1 MIVRHDGV
9 ALTNTLCFLVRRIG
23 LAALVVVASVATS
36 RAQPLLSDLSDPW
49 GSRLEEPLTPTDPAH
64 KSAEEL
70 TNEAEEL
77 LEGERLLEARATL
90 MNALKK
96 DPSYYPA
103 YLNLGFYYTAHVAH
117 FRLAM
122 KYIKAGERLF
132 LEQNGPP
139 PYASRSIEARH
150 AQILYLLSQA
160 RLNLDDYI
168 GALAILDDIKARGYI
183 TQSYAG
189 SRAWV
194 LMKLGRIEEA
204 IKEAKL
210 GLLMRAEPARTL
222 NMLGILL
229 SMNGEPESALQA
241 LKQAAKIEQS
251 LGKQGQPATPTNNMG
266 EVYKEMFEDDKAEA
280 SWVKT
285 KSFHDGCEHVLPSLN
300 LALLY
305 LDQLRL
311 VQAKGAIE
319 SFLSCVAQY
328 SLRSDEEHRALV
340 TLAEGR
346 FNLLAGNPGEAL
358 KKLDNALENI
368 QWFGKIGTNQDDLEV
383 GITITKAQAWEAL
396 ANRLSFRL
404 SASIPEALSNQAT
417 RLRARIASWWLFR
430 KAGRILAER
439 LRNVE
444 DLTIRNT
451 DSLIEYSTFG
461 AVLSR
466 LPAVPF
472 ERRLSEEL
480 AQDHRP
486 LAQIYYLAY
495 RGENLIRNG
504 NKQEGVAA
512 LQTALQGCRPRY
524 DDGLRLRILLLL
536 ASLRDSDSA
545 EYINLTAQI
554 FSLWPPALRNAGL
567 PLPVSVNGGG
577 RAIVRA
583 LRVAGFVP
591 VSDKRTPFTVSRTE
605 ASARD
610 ITLQFTPSSGPPQ
623 QITVQGADPRELANQ
638 LGEAVFSVS
647 LVEKP
652 RQVVK

>member
-1 MIVRHDGV
+1 MIGQPQGV
-9 ALTNTLCFLVRRIG
+9 ALTRAPWFSLGRLG
-23 LAALVVVASVATS
+23 LTALVVVSCTARVH
-36 RAQPLLSDLSDPW
+36 AQPLLPDLSDPW
-49 GSRLEEPLTPTDPAH
+49 GAQLEDPLTATDPAN

-77 LEGERLLEARATL
+77 LESEHLLEARATL
-90 MNALKK
+90 MNALRK

-103 YLNLGFYYTAHVAH
+103 YLNLGFYYMAHVAH

-139 PYASRSIEARH
+139 PYSSRSVEARH

-168 GALAILDDIKARGYI
+168 GALAILDEIKTRGYI
-183 TQSYAG
+183 TQSYAS

-204 IKEAKL
+204 IREAKL
-210 GLLMRAEPARTL
+210 GLYMRAEPTRTL

-229 SMNGEPESALQA
+229 SMNGEPESALEA

-280 SWVKT
+280 SWIKT

-305 LDQLRL
+305 LDQLR
-311 VQAKGAIE
+311 VAEAKGAID

-328 SLRSDEEHRALV
+328 TLRSDEEHRALV
-340 TLAEGR
+340 NLAEGR
-346 FNLLAGNPGEAL
+346 FNLYAGNPEEAL
-358 KKLDNALENI
+358 KKLENAYENI

-396 ANRLSFRL
+396 AHRLSFRL
-404 SASIPEALSNQAT
+404 ATSISESITNHAT
-417 RLRARIASWWLFR
+417 RLRARIVSWWLYR
-430 KAGRILAER
+430 KAGRVLAER
-439 LRNVE
+439 LRNIE

-461 AVLSR
+461 SVISR
-466 LPAVPF
+466 LPAAPF
-472 ERRLSEEL
+472 ERRLKEEL
-480 AQDHRP
+480 NQDHRP
-486 LAQIYYLAY
+486 IAQAYYSAY
-495 RGENLIRNG
+495 QGENLLRHG
-504 NKQEGVAA
+504 KTQEGVAA
-512 LQTALQGCRPRY
+512 LQSALSECRPRY

-536 ASLRDSDSA
+536 ASLRDPVSPEYLQLA
-545 EYINLTAQI
+545 EQI

-567 PLPVSVNGGG
+567 PLPVTVTGGDESL
-577 RAIVRA
+577 VRTLA
-583 LRVAGFVP
+583 AAGFRP
-591 VSDKRTPFTVSRTE
+591 IADKQSPFTITAPTRSSTE
-605 ASARD
+605 
-610 ITLQFTPSSGPPQ
+610 ITLQFTPTSGPHKRV
-623 QITVQGADPRELANQ
+623 TAKGSDARELANQ
-638 LGEAVFSVS
+638 LGEAVFSVA
-647 LVEKP
+647 LAETGRKGA
-652 RQVVK
+652 

>member
-1 MIVRHDGV
+1 MIVRRAGV
-9 ALTNTLCFLVRRIG
+9 VLTHSRWFSVRCVG
-23 LAALVVVASVATS
+23 LAALLLVSSVTPLH
-36 RAQPLLSDLSDPW
+36 AQPLLPDLSDPW
-49 GSRLEEPLTPTDPAH
+49 GASLEDPLTPTTPTN

-77 LEGERLLEARATL
+77 LEGEHLLEARATL
-90 MNALKK
+90 MNALRK

-103 YLNLGFYYTAHVAH
+103 YLNLGFYYMAHVAH

-139 PYASRSIEARH
+139 PYSSRSTEARH

-160 RLNLDDYI
+160 RLNLDDYS

-183 TQSYAG
+183 TQSYAS

-204 IKEAKL
+204 IKEAKV
-210 GLLMRAEPARTL
+210 GLLMRAEPTRTL

-229 SMNGEPESALQA
+229 SMNGEPESALEA
-241 LKQAAKIEQS
+241 LKRAAKIEQS

-280 SWVKT
+280 SWIKT

-311 VQAKGAIE
+311 VEAQGAID

-328 SLRSDEEHRALV
+328 TLRSDEEHRALV
-340 TLAEGR
+340 NLAEGR
-346 FNLLAGNPGEAL
+346 FNLHAGNPGEAL
-358 KKLDNALENI
+358 KKLENAYENI

-396 ANRLSFRL
+396 ANRLSFQL
-404 SASIPEALSNQAT
+404 APSIRESITNHAT
-417 RLRARIASWWLFR
+417 RIRGRIISWWLYR
-430 KAGRILAER
+430 KAGRVLAER
-439 LRNVE
+439 LRNIE

-461 AVLSR
+461 SVLSR
-466 LPAVPF
+466 LPTTPF
-472 ERRLSEEL
+472 ERRLGEEL
-480 AQDHRP
+480 ARDHRP
-486 LAQIYYLAY
+486 IAQVYYAAY
-495 RGENLIRNG
+495 RGENLIRHG
-504 NKQEGVAA
+504 KTQEGFAA

-536 ASLRDSDSA
+536 ASLRRPTSA
-545 EYINLTAQI
+545 EYLELTEQI
-554 FSLWPPALRNAGL
+554 FALWPPALRNAGL
-567 PLPVSVNGGG
+567 PLPVTVTGGD
-577 RAIVRA
+577 RA
-583 LRVAGFVP
+583 LEQALEGAGFVS
-591 VSDKRTPFTVSRTE
+591 VAEKQTPFTIIVPGGSPRE
-605 ASARD
+605 
-610 ITLQFTPSSGPPQ
+610 ITLQFAPSSGTPKQ
-623 QITVQGADPRELANQ
+623 VSAKGDDLRELANQ
-638 LGEAVFSVS
+638 LGEAVFSVA
-647 LVEKP
+647 LVK
-652 RQVVK
+652 K